1 MAVLGGSSRNA
12 LTPSHAEAAR
22 ELGRLLRHRRISVA
36 CSGGKHGLIGTML
49 DAYCEDGGEA
59 TAVIL
64 SNSPEA
70 DELHKSMSAIRHVGS
85 TEERKILFSELS
97 DAILVLPGGVG
108 TMDEVFT
115 FASERKQGR
124 FRQKIVVLDVH
135 GYFLPLREMIDNM
148 LLHGMLSPRFKSNL
162 LIFVANATEAL
173 TTLCEMGRGT

>member
-1 MAVLGGSSRNA
+1 
-12 LTPSHAEAAR
+12 
-22 ELGRLLRHRRISVA
+22 
-36 CSGGKHGLIGTML
+36 
-49 DAYCEDGGEA
+49 
-59 TAVIL
+59 
-64 SNSPEA
+64 
-70 DELHKSMSAIRHVGS
+70 
-85 TEERKILFSELS
+85 
-97 DAILVLPGGVG
+97 
-108 TMDEVFT
+108 MDEVFT